1 MTLDT
6 GSALANIRELLND
19 QDDWTRQK
27 AMRALQYHEQYTNGQ
42 LNEYEYKDL
51 MEDLVRTDTI
61 NDLSNQMKFKA
72 NVEKLLTIVSKLY

>member
-19 QDDWTRQK
+19 QDDWTRKK